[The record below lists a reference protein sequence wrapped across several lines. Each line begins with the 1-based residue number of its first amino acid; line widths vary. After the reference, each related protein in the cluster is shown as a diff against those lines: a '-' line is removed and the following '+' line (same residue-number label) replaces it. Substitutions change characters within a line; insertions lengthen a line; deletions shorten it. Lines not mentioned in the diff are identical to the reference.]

1 MQKPFTTS
9 SAVALDPIQ
18 VLWVRGN
25 FSRMELL
32 SLKSFLAQGHPVHL
46 YVYEAPANVPCGV
59 DILEASDIVPVE
71 RVPKGLGKP
80 MGKGTL
86 ASFSD
91 FFRYKLL
98 FERGGWWSDMDVVA
112 IKPWSG
118 FPDVVVASTEEK
130 GYGRIANN
138 FVLRFPAGHAI
149 MKACYEFLVDKN
161 LEELGT
167 PETGP
172 LLVHDIIGQ
181 EGVGKYAQP
190 PEVFGPVP
198 WNAAWQLLRSRWQRF
213 SIGELKQRVRRPH
226 LSIRFGPRSVS
237 VHLWNEV
244 WRKEGW
250 GKEKRYAHS
259 CLYEQLQRQFNP
271 GG

>member
-1 MQKPFTTS
+1 MKLNVST
-9 SAVALDPIQ
+9 AAAAALDPIQ
-18 VLWVRGN
+18 VLWVRGD

-32 SLKSFLAQGHPVHL
+32 SLQSFVAQGHPVHL
-46 YVYEAPANVPCGV
+46 YVYEKPSNVPEGV
-59 DILEASDIVPVE
+59 DVLDAHEIVPVK
-71 RVPKGLGKP
+71 RVPKGPAKP

-91 FFRYKLL
+91 FFRYNLL
-98 FERGGWWSDMDVVA
+98 LEKGGWWTDMDVVA
-112 IKPWSG
+112 IRPWTG
-118 FPDVVVASTEEK
+118 FPDVVVASTDER

-138 FVLRFPAGHAI
+138 FVLRFPPQHEV
-149 MKACYEFLVDKN
+149 MKKCRDFLAEKN

-167 PETGP
+167 PDTGP
-172 LLVHDIIGQ
+172 LLVHKIIGQ
-181 EGVGKYAQP
+181 DGVSRYCQP
-190 PEVFGPVP
+190 PGVFGPVP

-213 SIGELKQRVRRPH
+213 TLEELKQRIRRPH
-226 LSIRFGPRSVS
+226 LSIRFTPHTVS

-250 GKEKRYAHS
+250 SKEKRYARS
-259 CLYEQLQRQFNP
+259 CLYERLQQKFNP